1 MAQIDAT
8 QVIVAV
14 IAAYGA
20 YIARKA
26 ERNSRP
32 VSNGFAKG
40 VRDDLA
46 AIRDELKEL
55 RKESRDEWRYHYDTH
70 HRDGLK

>member
-1 MAQIDAT
+1 MAQIDPT
-8 QVIVAV
+8 QIIVAV

-20 YIARKA
+20 FIARKA

-40 VRDDLA
+40 VRDDLNE
-46 AIRDELKEL
+46 IKKELKEI
-55 RKESRDEWRYHYDTH
+55 RRESKEDWRYHYDTH